1 MRINGQTC
9 RINMQNI
16 ESIKRYNF
24 ELKISALFIVVAA
37 GWFHQW
43 SARQTNILSQKE
55 NIETHKKP
63 SQNVEMAVLKKI

>member
-1 MRINGQTC
+1 MRINWQTC

-37 GWFHQW
+37 GWFHQF
-43 SARQTNILSQKE
+43 SLRQTSIISQKNNKE
-55 NIETHKKP
+55 MIKKP
-63 SQNVEMAVLKKI
+63 SNTIEMAVLKKI